1 MGIGT
6 VSDMSNSQLF
16 PSAPGINGVLQ
27 EKRKEMLIVLTGLS
41 FIEQNALMTQSQLND
56 ARRSIQAL
64 FIKSSGEETMLRRL
78 VEILKVN
85 KELHEA
91 FSSIVKISTN
101 VSTSVEV
108 IGRKINYLKQYVSR
122 LQLTPQEQNEFFA
135 PFLAFTHKFQDRT
148 VRFDNML
155 HRYLELREAEARRV
169 LEYRV
174 AEDAS
179 RRLKERLSGQLG
191 TETRGEV
198 EASIRRE
205 VLGSFDFVSAKQNLA
220 VAQRE
225 SRVTAREISDLLNE
239 MRVMCLLAMNPDMRD
254 NSREP
259 VKEKYDDIFMLFTR
273 ALKRNSRL
281 SQIQNFI
288 IDYFKVY
295 QRAYGMFVI
304 DFDNFNKAVET
315 ITGNTDQ
322 YFESKKEDE
331 DIRVKREKLR
341 KYEGLIPFLEE
352 ASSLTVEYSDYSFT
366 KFSKKISMVVSE
378 ENRVWDHI
386 TEELLVAKVAAEADL
401 STRLNVDD

>member
-1 MGIGT
+1 
-6 VSDMSNSQLF
+6 MSNSQLF
-16 PSAPGINGVLQ
+16 SMVPGSDAVLQ
-27 EKRKEMLIVLTGLS
+27 DKQKEMLVVLTALS
-41 FIEQNALMTQSQLND
+41 FIEQNALMTRAQLND

-64 FIKSSGEETMLRRL
+64 FIRSSGEETMLRKL

-101 VSTSVEV
+101 VSISVEV

-122 LQLTPQEQNEFFA
+122 LQLTPQEQSEFFA
-135 PFLAFTHKFQDRT
+135 PFLGFTHKFQEMT
-148 VRFDNML
+148 VRFNNMM
-155 HRYLELREAEARRV
+155 HQYLERREAEARRV

-179 RRLKERLSGQLG
+179 RRLRERLSGQLG

-205 VLGSFDFVSAKQNLA
+205 VLGSFDFANAKQNLA
-220 VAQRE
+220 DAKRE
-225 SRVTAREISDLLNE
+225 SRIAAREISDLLNE
-239 MRVMCLLAMNPDMRD
+239 MRIMCQLAMNPDMRD
-254 NSREP
+254 NASERAEERYED
-259 VKEKYDDIFMLFTR
+259 VFMLFTK
-273 ALKRNSRL
+273 ALKQSSRL
-281 SQIQNFI
+281 GQIQDFI

-295 QRAYGMFVI
+295 QRAYGMFVM
-304 DFDNFNKAVET
+304 DFDNFNKAVDT
-315 ITGNTDQ
+315 ITSNTDE

-352 ASSLTVEYSDYSFT
+352 ASSLIEEYSDYPFT
-366 KFSKKISMVVSE
+366 KFSKKMSVVISDD
-378 ENRVWDHI
+378 NRVWDHI
-386 TEELLVAKVAAEADL
+386 NEELLVAKVAAEADL
-401 STRLNVDD
+401 STRLNLEG

>member
-1 MGIGT
+1 
-6 VSDMSNSQLF
+6 MSNSQLF
-16 PSAPGINGVLQ
+16 SVDQGSEASLHDQ
-27 EKRKEMLIVLTGLS
+27 QKDMLIVLTGLS
-41 FIEQNALMTQSQLND
+41 FIEQNALMTQAQLND

-64 FIKSSGEETMLRRL
+64 FIRSSGEETMLRKL

-91 FSSIVKISTN
+91 FSSIAKISTN
-101 VSTSVEV
+101 VSTSVEI

-122 LQLTPQEQNEFFA
+122 LQLTPQEQSEFFA
-135 PFLAFTHKFQDRT
+135 PFLGFTHKFQEKT
-148 VRFDNML
+148 VRFNNLM
-155 HRYLELREAEARRV
+155 HHYLELRETEAKRV

-179 RRLKERLSGQLG
+179 KRLKERLSGQLG
-191 TETRGEV
+191 TETQGEV
-198 EASIRRE
+198 EASIRQE
-205 VLGSFDFVSAKQNLA
+205 VLGSFDFASAKQNLA
-220 VAQRE
+220 EAERA
-225 SRVTAREISDLLNE
+225 SRVTAREIQDLLNE
-239 MRVMCLLAMNPDMRD
+239 MRVMCQLAMNPDMRD
-254 NSREP
+254 HTSEP

-281 SQIQNFI
+281 SQIQNFV

-315 ITGNTDQ
+315 ITNNTDE

-352 ASSLTVEYSDYSFT
+352 ASNMIVEYSDYSFT
-366 KFSKKISMVVSE
+366 KFSKKMSSVISE
-378 ENRVWDHI
+378 ENRIWDHI
-386 TEELLVAKVAAEADL
+386 SEELLVAKVAAEADL
-401 STRLNVDD
+401 STRLSLEGQ

>member
-1 MGIGT
+1 
-6 VSDMSNSQLF
+6 
-16 PSAPGINGVLQ
+16 
-27 EKRKEMLIVLTGLS
+27 MLVVLTALS
-41 FIEQNALMTQSQLND
+41 FIEQSALMSQAQLND

-64 FIKSSGEETMLRRL
+64 FIRSSGEETMLRKL

-91 FSSIVKISTN
+91 FSSIAKISTN
-101 VSTSVEV
+101 VSTSVEI

-122 LQLTPQEQNEFFA
+122 LQLTPQEQSEFFA
-135 PFLAFTHKFQDRT
+135 PFLAFTHKFQEKT
-148 VRFDNML
+148 VRFNDLMN
-155 HRYLELREAEARRV
+155 HYLELREAEAKRV

-179 RRLKERLSGQLG
+179 KRLRERLSSQLG

-205 VLGSFDFVSAKQNLA
+205 VLGSFDFASAKQNLA
-220 VAQRE
+220 DAERE
-225 SRVTAREISDLLNE
+225 SRLAAREISDLLNE
-239 MRVMCLLAMNPDMRD
+239 MRVMCQLAMNPDMRD
-254 NSREP
+254 NSSESAP
-259 VKEKYDDIFMLFTR
+259 QKYDDIFMLFTR
-273 ALKRNSRL
+273 ALKRNPRL
-281 SQIQNFI
+281 SQIQDFI

-304 DFDNFNKAVET
+304 DFDNFNKAVDT
-315 ITGNTDQ
+315 ITNNTDQ

-341 KYEGLIPFLEE
+341 KYEGLIPFMEQ
-352 ASSLTVEYSDYSFT
+352 ASNLIVEYSDYPFT
-366 KFSKKISMVVSE
+366 KFSKKMSRVISE

-386 TEELLVAKVAAEADL
+386 SEDLLVAKVAAEADL
-401 STRLNVDD
+401 STRLNLNDK